1 MKIWKKE
8 LLDEKSGLQ
17 IAPLIDVVFLLLI
30 YFMVSARLKRPEA
43 DISLALPGSVSSS
56 VELIIPDEQIIDDL
70 EDGKI
75 ILNNYIFYKKDKSD
89 LVELENI
96 LRRYNAASRQSNS
109 EAMITISAQDNSVH
123 ERMID
128 VLNACASA
136 GIKNISFN
144 SSN

>member
-8 LLDEKSGLQ
+8 LLNEKSGLQ

-56 VELIIPDEQIIDDL
+56 VELNIPNEQIIDVL
-70 EDGKI
+70 ADGKI
-75 ILNNYIFYKKDKSD
+75 ILNNYVFYKNDKSD

-96 LRRYNAASRQSNS
+96 LRRYKIASAQSKS
-109 EAMITISAQDNSVH
+109 EAMITISAHEDSTH

-128 VLNACASA
+128 VLNICASA
-136 GIKNISFN
+136 GIENISFN
-144 SSN
+144 

>member
-8 LLDEKSGLQ
+8 LLNEKSGLQ

-56 VELIIPDEQIIDDL
+56 VELNIPNEQIIDVL
-70 EDGKI
+70 ADGKI
-75 ILNNYIFYKKDKSD
+75 ILNNYVFYKTDKSD

-96 LRRYNAASRQSNS
+96 LRRYKIASDQSKS
-109 EAMITISAQDNSVH
+109 EAMITISAHEDSTH

-128 VLNACASA
+128 VLNICTAA
-136 GIKNISFN
+136 GIENISFN
-144 SSN
+144 

>member
-17 IAPLIDVVFLLLI
+17 IAPLIDVFFLLLI

-56 VELIIPDEQIIDDL
+56 VELIIPDEQIIDVL